1 MNRKVKNC
9 PFCGSENLLI
19 GGDYIEC
26 QLCGVVVSSDRID
39 NDNQNSIV
47 DIWNRRS
54 VIEAGRAIGAWNRRA
69 DDGHKNAD

>member
-1 MNRKVKNC
+1 MNRKAKNC

-54 VIEAGRAIGAWNRRA
+54 VIEAGRGNRRMESE
-69 DDGHKNAD
+69 GE